1 MNRAFIKYRLN
12 SNKGFILAE
21 VILAIFIISVALIPI
36 SGMFIQSLQADVM
49 ANHYIEAANLSQ
61 KQLELLKTHPP
72 EYWAGLA
79 LPSVIPWQ
87 DNTQIPL
94 SRYTLTS
101 NARTSTSNDHLIEVT
116 VTASWQ
122 ERNTECN
129 IQFVTLYP
137 TL

>member
-1 MNRAFIKYRLN
+1 MKRTFNRYRLKTE
-12 SNKGFILAE
+12 KGFILAE
-21 VILAIFIISVALIPI
+21 VILAIFIISFTLVAI
-36 SGMFIQSLQADVM
+36 STMFIQAIQADTM
-49 ANHYIEAANLSQ
+49 ANHYTEAANLAQ

-79 LPSVIPWQ
+79 LPSVIPWGDQ
-87 DNTQIPL
+87 AQLPS

-101 NARTSTSNDHLIEVT
+101 NASISAADAHLVQVI

-122 ERNTECN
+122 ERSTECT

-137 TL
+137 IL